1 MEIKFKKVLD
11 NAVLPYRATP
21 FSAGYDLT
29 AASVYYDDKCD
40 CWVYDLGFATEFS
53 PEYVALIFPR
63 SSNRK
68 TEFFMPN
75 SIGVVDCDFRST
87 WKVCLKSRDFTN
99 LRKPPYEVGDRVAQM
114 IIQKLEDVNIR
125 EVDSLSD
132 TDRGEGGFGS
142 TGK

>member
-40 CWVYDLGFATEFS
+40 CWVYDLGIVSEFS

-68 TEFFMPN
+68 TEFYMPN
-75 SIGVVDCDFRST
+75 SVGVIDCDFRGS
-87 WKVCLKSRDFTN
+87 WKICLKSRDFTN
-99 LRKPPYEVGDRVAQM
+99 LRKLPYEVGDRVAQM
-114 IIQKLEDVNIR
+114 IIQKLEDVNIL